1 MKLTALVS
9 KRALIANAAGN
20 TLGLLAQL
28 AVSFF
33 MAPVVL
39 AALGKTR
46 YGVWSFVESFLAY
59 LMLFDLGV
67 AASLV
72 RFVPRHVAT
81 GDRDGLNRIFTACVL
96 FFAAVAAVACLV
108 GVTFALWVADWFLNI
123 PGDLSGEARLVL
135 ILAVANFALSLPLG
149 AFPAILDGL
158 GALSAKS
165 ATRTA
170 VLLLRVPVLL
180 AVLRTEARL
189 LNMVLVLTASNLL
202 EHFVLAVQVFRRSP
216 GLRFVPGEVTRDT
229 FRQIR
234 GYSLDSFLA
243 MIAGRFSFQTDAFVI
258 GRFLGLDAIT
268 AFANGN
274 KLVDLSKAILRSPTW
289 ALTPAVSALDARG
302 ETDKVRAY
310 FLRGSRFA
318 LYLVL
323 PVQVGLYVFGRQFLW
338 LWLGPAHAA
347 ASGTT
352 MTILATTL
360 SLTVAQSVASRVL
373 YGMGRIRLFSRV
385 ALVEGV
391 VNVVLSVALVGPL
404 GIEGVAWGTA
414 IPHTAFCLFVLTHL
428 GMMIGVRP
436 REYVTTVVLK
446 PVAAAV
452 LLTGVWL
459 LFAHAAPATTWA
471 GLFADGLAGLLPYG
485 IAVLALDGRRVIER
499 VLPQRAG
506 IRPAKSPALP
516 LTTPLGTALHSRPP
530 SRAAG

>member
-1 MKLTALVS
+1 MKPTALVS
-9 KRALIANAAGN
+9 RRALIANAAGN
-20 TLGLLAQL
+20 TLGLVAQL

-96 FFAAVAAVACLV
+96 FFAAVAAVACMV

-123 PGDLSGEARLVL
+123 PDDLSAEARLVF
-135 ILAVANFALSLPLG
+135 ILAVVNFALSLPLG

-165 ATRTA
+165 ATRTTF
-170 VLLLRVPVLL
+170 LLLRVPVLL
-180 AVLRTEARL
+180 AVLGTEARL
-189 LNMVLVLTASNLL
+189 LNMVIVLTASNLL
-202 EHFVLAVQVFRRSP
+202 EHFALAVQVFRRSP

-302 ETDKVRAY
+302 EADKVRDY

-323 PVQVGLYVFGRQFLW
+323 PVQIGLFIFGRQFLW
-338 LWLGPAHAA
+338 LWLGPAYAA
-347 ASGTT
+347 ASGMT

-385 ALVEGV
+385 ALAEGV
-391 VNVVLSVALVGPL
+391 ANVLLSVALVGPM

-428 GMMIGVRP
+428 GGMIGVRP
-436 REYVTTVVLK
+436 REYLVAVVMK
-446 PVAAAV
+446 PAAAAV
-452 LLTGVWL
+452 LLTGGWL

-471 GLFADGLAGLLPYG
+471 GLLADGLAGLILYA
-485 IAVLALDGRRVIER
+485 IAVLTLDGRRLIDR
-499 VLPQRAG
+499 ALSRLPRTSTSV
-506 IRPAKSPALP
+506 RPVLP
-516 LTTPLGTALHSRPP
+516 LTTPPGTAPHNRRP